1 MVVLALVSVSATE
14 GGHRVC
20 LCVVG
25 LRSGVVGSKVVDAGL
40 AAGETAAAGWAI
52 AAVAA
57 AVAVGAAVALAA
69 VAVVVVKVIDC
80 ALVVVCR
87 LALRLLVGC

>member
-1 MVVLALVSVSATE
+1 MEVLAVVGVAVTE

-25 LRSGVVGSKVVDAGL
+25 LRSGIIGSKVVDAGL
-40 AAGETAAAGWAI
+40 AAGETAAAGCASV
-52 AAVAA
+52 AVAA

-69 VAVVVVKVIDC
+69 VAVVVVMVIDC
-80 ALVVVCR
+80 ALVVFCR

>member
-1 MVVLALVSVSATE
+1 MEVLAVVCVSLTE

-40 AAGETAAAGWAI
+40 AAGEIDVAGWAI
-52 AAVAA
+52 AAAVD